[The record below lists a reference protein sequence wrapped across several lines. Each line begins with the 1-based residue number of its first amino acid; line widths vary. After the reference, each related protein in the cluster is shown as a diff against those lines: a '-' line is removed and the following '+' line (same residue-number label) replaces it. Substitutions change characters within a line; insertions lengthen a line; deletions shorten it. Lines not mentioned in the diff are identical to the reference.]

1 MNVIATIIIG
11 ALVMLAVGIAIGKFI
26 RAGGSW
32 DR

>member
-1 MNVIATIIIG
+1 MNIIATIVIG
-11 ALVMLAVGIAIGKFI
+11 ALAMLVIGIVIGKFI

>member
-11 ALVMLAVGIAIGKFI
+11 ALAMLAIGIVIGKFI